1 MEKEEYEIL
10 KNKFMTDLH
19 DVDKAT
25 DRFNKEDIPDYLKDD
40 ADVYIEIAKSKRR
53 YVERNPY
60 PESIKSNLE
69 CAKQIVVHDGFK
81 ITEFNDEIKDNPEV
95 CILAIEKNPRSVLF
109 NNFSTE
115 LKKNR
120 DVVLA
125 AVKVQPDLYR
135 KSSQAKAIRNDIEII
150 SETLKQGTMLEFMP
164 KWVQSNEDLVTL
176 AVCNNPYAMK
186 YASGGIQDNSNI
198 ANKILEV
205 MGNDSKLAG
214 SSAIRFL
221 SSRIKDDYEFM
232 ERAVKI
238 NGSNFE
244 YASDRLRA
252 DRNIFT
258 SALINESNNKKY
270 FVEIFEKSDVA
281 FKSDRE
287 LIFNLIQIQGS
298 IIEHVSYTLRD
309 DSEIA
314 YHSVKN
320 DCMAFSYVSDRLK
333 SDKDLMLV
341 ALTDGITR
349 LRDELKKD
357 SIEWIVHKFP
367 QDIQRTIG
375 GRDPVEVIEKLIL
388 EEKLTKD
395 LNTANVF
402 NLPGRAQEP
411 PARRMK
417 I

>member
-1 MEKEEYEIL
+1 MEKDEYENSKKKYIE
-10 KNKFMTDLH
+10 DLH
-19 DVDKAT
+19 LPDNRYRSIT
-25 DRFNKEDIPDYLKDD
+25 DRVIPTHLKEDLDI
-40 ADVYIEIAKSKRR
+40 YIEIAKSKRS
-53 YVERNPY
+53 YIDEL

-69 CAKQIVVHDGFK
+69 YAKQIVVHDGCK
-81 ITEFNDEIKDNPEV
+81 INKFSDDIKNNPDV
-95 CILAIEKNPRSVLF
+95 CILAIRSNPGSELF
-109 NNFSTE
+109 ETFSTE
-115 LKKNR
+115 MKKNR
-120 DVVLA
+120 DVVLE
-125 AVKVQPDLYR
+125 AVKFYPANYR
-135 KSSQAKAIRNDIEII
+135 KSSQAKAIRDDIDII
-150 SETLKQGTMLEFMP
+150 KATLKVGSMLEHMP
-164 KWVQSNEDLVTL
+164 KWVICDEELVTL
-176 AVCNNPYAMK
+176 AITNNPYAIK
-186 YASGGIQDNSNI
+186 YASLGCQDSSNI

-270 FVEIFEKSDVA
+270 SVEIFEKSDVA

-287 LIFNLIQIQGS
+287 LIFNLIQIQGEV
-298 IIEHVSYTLRD
+298 IEHVSYALRD

-314 YHSVKN
+314 YHAVKN

-357 SIEWIVHKFP
+357 SIEWIVRKFP
-367 QDIQRTIG
+367 QEIQHAIG

-395 LNTANVF
+395 LNTANVI

-411 PARRMK
+411 PARRIK